1 MKQEGAR
8 YKLKK
13 VTLVWLVLVL
23 IVLLLAGC
31 GAFRRG
37 VKPEPVNEQCNAS
50 CRMPCDATVP
60 LWRPLDPEAP
70 SAWDEYPKQVVL
82 PLVDK
87 LEACDVQRL
96 ECVKCLDRLKEAG
109 VTK

>member
-1 MKQEGAR
+1 MTIKTRAN
-8 YKLKK
+8 
-13 VTLVWLVLVL
+13 LVILSWLLVGLVLGL
-23 IVLLLAGC
+23 TSGC
-31 GAFRRG
+31 GLFKRA
-37 VKPEPVNEQCNAS
+37 VKADAVNENCDAS
-50 CRMPCDATVP
+50 CRLPCDATVP
-60 LWRPLDPEAP
+60 LWRPVDPDDP
-70 SAWDEYPKQVVL
+70 KAWDEYPKAVVL

>member
-1 MKQEGAR
+1 MKIEHERGI
-8 YKLKK
+8 KK
-13 VTLVWLVLVL
+13 AMLAVLCL
-23 IVLLLAGC
+23 LLIIVLLSGC
-31 GAFRRG
+31 SMFKQG
-37 VKPEPVNEQCNAS
+37 VKPDPVNEQCDAS
-50 CRMPCDATVP
+50 CRLPCDATVP
-60 LWRPLDPEAP
+60 LWRPLDPDAP
-70 SAWDEYPKQVVL
+70 SAWDEYPKQVVM